1 MSYSYENNNILNDI
15 NINFEKDK
23 KYVIVGESGSGKSTL
38 LNILGFRLT
47 DYNGKILVNDK
58 NIDDFDLNSIRSQ
71 IIYID
76 QDPYIFTGSIKD
88 NITLFDDFSDEK
100 ICEILDK
107 VRLSQFVINEDAS
120 KLSGGQKQRVAIARG
135 LIRNKQIILL
145 DEITSNQDIENTKQ
159 IEKLILEDKNL
170 TTIFITHNLRDDVEK
185 MVDKKIDLTK
195 L

>member
-58 NIDDFDLNSIRSQ
+58 NIDDFS
-71 IIYID
+71 Y
-76 QDPYIFTGSIKD
+76 
-88 NITLFDDFSDEK
+88 EK

-120 KLSGGQKQRVAIARG
+120 KLSGGQ
-135 LIRNKQIILL
+135 KQIILL

-170 TTIFITHNLRDDVEK
+170 TTIFITHNLRDDIEK